1 MAAIFDQIDGE
12 EAVSARRRYLL
23 PPVPC
28 EGHSMSEAHAGT
40 GFTSEVIGFN
50 EHPSV
55 RGVFPKGGRRVFMR
69 LLRGGPPAGRT
80 PLSNPW
86 DCSSGGSSPVPISC
100 HAGPSGYGT
109 RQRRCKV
116 PGLA

>member
-40 GFTSEVIGFN
+40 GFTSEVIDAAVGHLGDTRTDLCVLGLN
-50 EHPSV
+50 TSRIAELMAPRKTESV
-55 RGVFPKGGRRVFMR
+55 GRLCRMQRSFRG
-69 LLRGGPPAGRT
+69 PA
-80 PLSNPW
+80 P
-86 DCSSGGSSPVPISC
+86 C
-100 HAGPSGYGT
+100 
-109 RQRRCKV
+109 RRC
-116 PGLA
+116 LSAL